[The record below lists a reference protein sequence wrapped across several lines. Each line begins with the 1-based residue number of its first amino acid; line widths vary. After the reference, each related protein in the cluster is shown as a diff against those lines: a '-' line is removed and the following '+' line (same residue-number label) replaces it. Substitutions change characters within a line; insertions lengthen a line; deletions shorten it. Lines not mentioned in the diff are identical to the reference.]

1 MDNQLIGVIF
11 IIIGIGVLL
20 LVIYKPP
27 KSEYPGMPTLQGIMS
42 FIIFIIMGVLLL
54 MGKIKF

>member
-1 MDNQLIGVIF
+1 MNDQLIGVLF
-11 IIIGIGVLL
+11 IIIGIGLL
-20 LVIYKPP
+20 LLLIYIRP

-42 FIIFIIMGVLLL
+42 FIIFIIMGVLLI